1 MLSGRLYR
9 AAFLPLV
16 PVLAI
21 AAFSLSARPPAPTS
35 TLAPDAF
42 DGAAAFAELSALAS
56 EFPDRAPGSRSDRAL
71 AARVAQTL
79 NGLGGTAGGGFRVRR
94 RRFEA
99 QTIAGERTLETV
111 LAERPCSTGAT
122 PIVVL
127 AHRDAAAAGPARAE
141 LSGTAALLELAR
153 VFAARETKRTIILL
167 STSGGSGGD
176 GGAADFAANR
186 SLLDEHGPL
195 DAAIA
200 LGDVAS
206 ARASKPL
213 VVPYSD
219 GFGSAPSVLQ
229 RTVSDALAREA
240 GSDPGSPSA
249 FGQLAHLAFSLTVGE
264 QGALN
269 SAGIPAV
276 LIQASGERGPS
287 AKAAVSPQRLEGLGR
302 SALSAI
308 DALDAAPDVP
318 AGKQTG
324 VVVQRMTIPAWAI
337 RLLVGVLLLPA
348 LLVGADALARARRR
362 TGSSTVSGTG
372 GSVRR
377 SLAWVLS
384 CAAPFAAAAL
394 FARVLGATGSVVAP
408 ATPVPPTALSI
419 DGGAA
424 RAVLAVSLFFALGWL
439 CWPLLLRRLGLAPR
453 PDAQLAG
460 LAAALVLHVLCAVAW
475 VANPY
480 TALLLLV
487 PAHVALLLASPQ
499 LRPRPRAALALVAL
513 GALPLALIGAFYAH
527 ELGLGPA
534 RVAWMAVLLLAGGH
548 IGVPAS
554 IFWSLILG
562 CGVAAVR
569 VALSSGRPRQEREQG
584 GETVV
589 TIRGPLTYAGP
600 GSLGGTESALRR

>member
-21 AAFSLSARPPAPTS
+21 AAFSLSARPPAPAS

-42 DGAAAFAELSALAS
+42 DGAAAFAELSALAH

-94 RRFEA
+94 RSFAA

-111 LAERPCSTGAT
+111 LAERPGSTGAT

-127 AHRDAAAAGPARAE
+127 AHRDAAAAGQARAE

-195 DAAIA
+195 DGAIA

-206 ARASKPL
+206 SRASKPL
-213 VVPYSD
+213 AVPYSD
-219 GFGSAPSVLQ
+219 GFGSAPAVLQ

-240 GSDPGSPSA
+240 GSDPGSPST

-269 SAGIPAV
+269 SAGIAAV

-287 AKAAVSPQRLEGLGR
+287 ANAAVSPQRLEGLGR
-302 SALSAI
+302 AALSAI

-337 RLLVGVLLLPA
+337 RLLVGALLLPA
-348 LLVGADALARARRR
+348 LLVGADGIARARRR
-362 TGSSTVSGTG
+362 RGSSTLTGTG

-384 CAAPFAAAAL
+384 CAAPFAAAAI

-408 ATPVPPTALSI
+408 ATPVAPTALSI

-424 RAVLAVSLFFALGWL
+424 RAVLAVSLFFALGWM

-453 PDAQLAG
+453 PDAQRAG
-460 LAAALVLHVLCAVAW
+460 LATALVLHVLCAVAW

-513 GALPLALIGAFYAH
+513 GALPLALVGAFYAH

-569 VALSSGRPRQEREQG
+569 VALSSDRPSQEREQG